1 VLVGQSLRG
10 RPALKTAFNAGRLA
24 VGITTALLDERRVF
38 QPFYKGARRAA
49 AASGCH
55 SSPASRA
62 RTPARQGS
70 RTVAARVRPSGCG
83 SRDEKA
89 FIRPDPS

>member
-10 RPALKTAFNAGRLA
+10 RPALKTTFKAGRLT
-24 VGITTALLDERRVF
+24 VGITAALLDERRVF

-62 RTPARQGS
+62 HAGTAGIENRRGQGATFWL
-70 RTVAARVRPSGCG
+70 RIPR
-83 SRDEKA
+83 
-89 FIRPDPS
+89 